1 MQKIIKVKIK
11 NVYGNNLCYPLTYA
25 KELETLTGN
34 KTLTARNV
42 EALKGLGFSFEQEL
56 TRKV

>member
-1 MQKIIKVKIK
+1 MEKIIKVKIK
-11 NVYGNNLCYPLTYA
+11 NVYRSDLCYPLTYA

-42 EALKGLGFSFEQEL
+42 EALKGLGFSFEQEV
-56 TRKV
+56 KPV